1 MSCFPKIPYKYP
13 SIFSTFLVIEFLDRL
28 FRSISKKN
36 TQTSLPSP
44 MTSDMREKAEITRDE
59 QKPVVVNAV
68 VEEREKYLE
77 SEYVR
82 NKKVDQLAFE

>member
-1 MSCFPKIPYKYP
+1 
-13 SIFSTFLVIEFLDRL
+13 
-28 FRSISKKN
+28 
-36 TQTSLPSP
+36 
-44 MTSDMREKAEITRDE
+44 MTSDMREKAEIARDE